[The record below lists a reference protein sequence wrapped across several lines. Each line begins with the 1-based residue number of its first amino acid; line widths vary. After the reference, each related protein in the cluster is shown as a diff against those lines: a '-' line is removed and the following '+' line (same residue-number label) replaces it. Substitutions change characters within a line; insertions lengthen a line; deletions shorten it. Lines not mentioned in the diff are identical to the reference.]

1 MHGDRPVG
9 GEAVEV
15 LVQVAN
21 QGLSNALAHS
31 SDPTPEISLVLDEDG
46 ALLTVANQATDPYRG
61 PSMDEAAVALGTDE
75 QPEDHPSGGSGS
87 PRPAEPST
95 LGGSLEW
102 GDHPT
107 LTQLVLRL
115 PLSADGSPASTP
127 RW

>member
-1 MHGDRPVG
+1 M
-9 GEAVEV
+9 
-15 LVQVAN
+15 
-21 QGLSNALAHS
+21 
-31 SDPTPEISLVLDEDG
+31 
-46 ALLTVANQATDPYRG
+46 ANQATDPYRG

-75 QPEDHPSGGSGS
+75 QPEDHPSGGFGLASARRAVG
-87 PRPAEPST
+87 A